1 MFNNIPIMQELSLEK
16 RITSLDMHK
25 AIVHP
30 LRISILEQL
39 VHQSYT
45 AKELAGALQLQLTK
59 LYYHLNLLERFDII
73 RVVQT
78 RLVSGILERTYRAT
92 ARNYVLD
99 RQTLFRDMS
108 EGELHEWVEGTLH
121 SVWDATRDHIKEGV
135 FSKHIDPSEEAL
147 HRKLLLMR
155 CSSRM
160 SPGRA
165 TEFHTRL
172 TALMNEF
179 EQDYNEP
186 DHPEAL
192 PYTLTVAYFPNDPSL
207 V

>member
-1 MFNNIPIMQELSLEK
+1 MFNNIPIMQELILEK

-39 VHQSYT
+39 VHHPYT
-45 AKELAGALQLQLTK
+45 AKELAKSLQLQLTK

-78 RLVSGILERTYRAT
+78 RLVSGIMEKTYRAT

-99 RQTLFRDMS
+99 RQTLFKDMS
-108 EGELHEWVEGTLH
+108 EAQLHDWVEGMLQ
-121 SVWDATRDHIKEGV
+121 SVWDATRDNIKEGV
-135 FSKHIDPSEEAL
+135 FSEQIDPTEEVL

-172 TALMNEF
+172 TTLMNEF

-192 PYTLTVAYFPNDPSL
+192 PYTMTVAYFPNDPSL